1 MSDYSEMIMVK
12 AAGVGTLK
20 DSTNSLENVGNAI
33 LVEDIES
40 LKNKMLNSKEL
51 KALENGETVTVYL
64 TISNITDNVDLND
77 LLYIENIFENSVIGM
92 CLDIKIYSEIEE
104 AEVRQITD
112 TKYPVTI
119 RFTLPDEFINYD
131 NNVQREYKVVRIHNG
146 ISELMDVKFNKT
158 DNTVSF
164 SSDKFSTYV
173 LIYRDN
179 SINVPEDID
188 DNIAKGESD
197 LPETGDVSLMKYVVI
212 LVLSA
217 GIVAEEIL
225 KRKKVVI

>member
-1 MSDYSEMIMVK
+1 M
-12 AAGVGTLK
+12 
-20 DSTNSLENVGNAI
+20 
-33 LVEDIES
+33 
-40 LKNKMLNSKEL
+40 
-51 KALENGETVTVYL
+51 
-64 TISNITDNVDLND
+64 
-77 LLYIENIFENSVIGM
+77 
-92 CLDIKIYSEIEE
+92 
-104 AEVRQITD
+104 
-112 TKYPVTI
+112 
-119 RFTLPDEFINYD
+119 
-131 NNVQREYKVVRIHNG
+131 RIHNG

-225 KRKKVVI
+225 KRKSYWI

>member
-1 MSDYSEMIMVK
+1 
-12 AAGVGTLK
+12 
-20 DSTNSLENVGNAI
+20 
-33 LVEDIES
+33 
-40 LKNKMLNSKEL
+40 
-51 KALENGETVTVYL
+51 
-64 TISNITDNVDLND
+64 
-77 LLYIENIFENSVIGM
+77 M